1 MHQFLTF
8 LDTGKNDPARL
19 FLYIPIANGPHSK
32 QEYVDVDWEKGR
44 SMYISVLENFNFSL
58 SEKEIK
64 KIGLKYHSKTISKPI
79 VIKTKCKIIY

>member
-8 LDTGKNDPARL
+8 LDTGKNDRARL

-44 SMYISVLENFNFSL
+44 SMYISLWEIFNFSL

-64 KIGLKYHSKTISKPI
+64 KWDLNTIQSPFQNPSL
-79 VIKTKCKIIY
+79 